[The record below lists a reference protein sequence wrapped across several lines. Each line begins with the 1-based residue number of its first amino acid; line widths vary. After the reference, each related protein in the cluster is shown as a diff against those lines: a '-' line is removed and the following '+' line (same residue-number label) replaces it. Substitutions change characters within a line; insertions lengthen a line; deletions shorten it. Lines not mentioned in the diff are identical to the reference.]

1 MSSYAHELADGD
13 LLLHFRECLAV
24 DNTPGAQADI
34 IQVQDVIAD
43 DGWHSWPE
51 RESQAERNPFIRKYA
66 ESLIEEE
73 LRKLIWDA
81 DKPKKRKRRRKRK
94 KKPAAKTRIDEAN
107 EPRRMEL

>member
-1 MSSYAHELADGD
+1 VSSYAHELADGD

-51 RESQAERNPFIRKYA
+51 RESQR
-66 ESLIEEE
+66 
-73 LRKLIWDA
+73 DA

>member
-1 MSSYAHELADGD
+1 MPKVTV
-13 LLLHFRECLAV
+13 V
-24 DNTPGAQADI
+24 DFGRSHVEPEWERYRASLTAQT
-34 IQVQDVIAD
+34 D

-51 RESQAERNPFIRKYA
+51 RESQAERNPFIREYA
-66 ESLIEEE
+66 KSLIEEE